1 MLASELIEEV
11 RDNGDITPDTLD
23 ATILRAADAEIR
35 TRLLP
40 MLRTINEDYLVRVL
54 DVVAINGRVS
64 LPPRATGAAV
74 RLVQLITGTQ
84 LSDPLPRLDPAR
96 ASGSSSSGQPFGFYL
111 DGGGIVLVPRSSN
124 ATLRIHYYARPG
136 KLLLESDDEQTQR
149 IQTVTVGDTTTEV
162 ELADPWTWDADGAG
176 VDIVSNG
183 PAHQHVCIDAF
194 PAGASPTHTFTNAS
208 LLEQPVQGDYI
219 VRPDYSPFVALPEE
233 LGSTLALRTAAKV
246 LANLGYKEEA
256 AVQYSMAEK
265 AQEEAWALL
274 RPRADGNP
282 KQLAGGV
289 LARMGGN
296 GISTWRGW

>member
-40 MLRTINEDYLVRVL
+40 MLRTINEEYLVRVL
-54 DVVAINGRVS
+54 DVVAINGRVA

-96 ASGSSSSGQPFGFYL
+96 ASGNSSSSGQPFGFYL

-136 KLLLESDDEQTQR
+136 KLVLENDDNSTKG
-149 IQTVTVGDTTTEV
+149 ISSVVPGPITTTLV
-162 ELADPWTWDADGAG
+162 IAG
-176 VDIVSNG
+176 GYMGPTTVDIVAGG
-183 PAHQHVCIDAF
+183 PAHQHKAISITMT
-194 PAGASPTHTFTNAS
+194 GAPSTWTVPTTE
-208 LLEQPVQGDYI
+208 LLEEPTGGVDCI
-219 VRPDYSPFVALPEE
+219 VKPDFSPFVPLPEE

-256 AVQYSMAEK
+256 AAQYGMAET

-289 LARMGGN
+289 LARMGSN
-296 GISTWRGW
+296 GVFPWRGW